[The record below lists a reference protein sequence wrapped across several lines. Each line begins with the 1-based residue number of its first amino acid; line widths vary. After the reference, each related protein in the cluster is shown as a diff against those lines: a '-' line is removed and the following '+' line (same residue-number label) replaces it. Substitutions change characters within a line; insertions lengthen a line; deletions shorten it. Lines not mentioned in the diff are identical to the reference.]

1 MNGTIDVMPTDK
13 QGKAVVSE
21 NSIEL
26 NVGMLI
32 EVFGGAFY
40 SDPGQYQVR

>member
-26 NVGMLI
+26 YLVMLI
-32 EVFGGAFY
+32 EVSGGAF
-40 SDPGQYQVR
+40 